1 MRGRWTR
8 NEMPTGHRPKS
19 EREKRKR
26 NPKENGEIK
35 TSHRTRKIENKRTG
49 HVPSLWPH
57 WPPFTGLF
65 FFYLPSFVRSGS
77 LFWVGWS
84 SFGTSVACLFN
95 ALLFFFTEFL
105 VSTALDA
112 SWNSC
117 PLWQRN
123 GATWNTQKNLVTGTI
138 SRVVPLGIVA
148 VSSFDFS
155 LSLSLYRFSSIS
167 ASSLPTGAL
176 HGTGVFH
183 TPTVTWSFDLPSFTE
198 FCERVRS
205 LPSFSLPSFFF

>member
-84 SFGTSVACLFN
+84 SFGTSVAC
-95 ALLFFFTEFL
+95 
-105 VSTALDA
+105 
-112 SWNSC
+112 
-117 PLWQRN
+117 
-123 GATWNTQKNLVTGTI
+123 
-138 SRVVPLGIVA
+138 
-148 VSSFDFS
+148 
-155 LSLSLYRFSSIS
+155 RFYCVIII
-167 ASSLPTGAL
+167 
-176 HGTGVFH
+176 F
-183 TPTVTWSFDLPSFTE
+183 
-198 FCERVRS
+198 
-205 LPSFSLPSFFF
+205 LPSFSFRRPSTRPGIPVLFDKEMEPPGTHKRTSSLERFRESFHLGS

>member
-84 SFGTSVACLFN
+84 SFGTSVACRFYCVIIIFFYRVSRFDGPRRVLEFLSSLTKKWSHLEHTKEPRHWN
-95 ALLFFFTEFL
+95 DFESRSTWDRSGFFFWFL
-105 VSTALDA
+105 
-112 SWNSC
+112 
-117 PLWQRN
+117 
-123 GATWNTQKNLVTGTI
+123 
-138 SRVVPLGIVA
+138 
-148 VSSFDFS
+148 S
-155 LSLSLYRFSSIS
+155 LSLSLSIFIHF
-167 ASSLPTGAL
+167 G
-176 HGTGVFH
+176 F
-183 TPTVTWSFDLPSFTE
+183 VTSYWGPSWNGRVPHSNGDVVVRLTE
-198 FCERVRS
+198 FYRVLRTG
-205 LPSFSLPSFFF
+205 PVTT

>member
-65 FFYLPSFVRSGS
+65 FFTYRVLSVREASSGS
-77 LFWVGWS
+77 AGRVLELRLLVVF
-84 SFGTSVACLFN
+84 TAL
-95 ALLFFFTEFL
+95 LLFFYRVSRFDGPRRVLEFL
-105 VSTALDA
+105 SSLTKKWSHLEHTKGPRHWNDFESRSTWDRSGFFFWFL
-112 SWNSC
+112 
-117 PLWQRN
+117 
-123 GATWNTQKNLVTGTI
+123 
-138 SRVVPLGIVA
+138 
-148 VSSFDFS
+148 S
-155 LSLSLYRFSSIS
+155 LSLSLSIFIHF
-167 ASSLPTGAL
+167 G
-176 HGTGVFH
+176 F
-183 TPTVTWSFDLPSFTE
+183 VTSYWGPSWNGRVPHSNGDVVVRLTE
-198 FCERVRS
+198 FYRVLRTG
-205 LPSFSLPSFFF
+205 PATT